1 MARMR
6 KTYLLTPGP
15 TPVAPST
22 LLTMAQPII
31 HHRTAQYEEIFQEVR
46 EGLRYLFQTDQ
57 EVLVFA
63 SSGTGAMEAAV
74 SNTLSPGDR
83 VLVVR
88 GGKFGERWAE
98 ICQAYGVDTVNV
110 DVEWGRAVD
119 PERIRAILDEDPSIR
134 AVLVQAS
141 ETSTGVK
148 HPVREIGEVVRPR
161 SETILIVDA
170 ITGLGVFDLKT
181 DAWGLDVV
189 VSGSQKALMLPPGL
203 AFAAVSSKAWGFVER
218 SALPKF
224 YFDFK
229 KERRSAQKNQNAYTP
244 AVSLIVGLR
253 EVLRRI
259 REETLEV
266 VFRRHARMALA
277 TRQAAQALGLEL
289 LAPESPSEAVTA
301 IKSPPGA
308 DAQSITRHLWERYGV
323 RVAGGQAQLKGKI
336 FRIAHMGFM
345 NTFDVVIAVA
355 ALEMTLRDLG
365 LPVKLGEGV
374 AAAEEVL
381 SGEV

>member
-1 MARMR
+1 
-6 KTYLLTPGP
+6 
-15 TPVAPST
+15 
-22 LLTMAQPII
+22 MAQPII